1 MAPMVDGWIEIM
13 QPLIDTK
20 TAIEYQH
27 IGIGGKKSHYLSEK
41 SLILWGKRKWL
52 KKERVREVA
61 FPIHK
66 PHRDCVCMQK

>member
-1 MAPMVDGWIEIM
+1 MVDGWIEIM

-41 SLILWGKRKWL
+41 SLIL
-52 KKERVREVA
+52 
-61 FPIHK
+61 
-66 PHRDCVCMQK
+66 